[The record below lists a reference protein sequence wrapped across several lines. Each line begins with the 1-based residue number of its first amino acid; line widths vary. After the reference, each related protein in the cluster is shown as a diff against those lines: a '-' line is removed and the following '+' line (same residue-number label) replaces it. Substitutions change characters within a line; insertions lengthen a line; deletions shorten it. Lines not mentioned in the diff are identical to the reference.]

1 MKRVLILGSTGSIGQ
16 STLDIIRSNPEEF
29 RLVGLQ
35 AHCNESKL
43 LEDAHA
49 YPEAKLCLSGKKPM
63 DERIKYQ
70 GSQGILDLIKDS
82 NADIVVNG
90 IVGASGLMPSVQTL
104 KCGID
109 LALANKESMVLAG
122 PLIKHLASVQGKRL
136 LPVDSEHSAIFQLLE
151 NRKIDTIA
159 EIILTA
165 SGGPFRNRDIK
176 DFDSITKKDALAHP
190 TWDMGPK
197 ITIDSATMAN
207 KGLEVIEAQ
216 QLFDFDIDRIKILI
230 HPQSYVH
237 SLIRT
242 KDLALYAQI
251 SEPDMRLP
259 IQDALFYPV
268 MKEVPWTY
276 LDLAGK
282 TLEFQ
287 KPDFNKFPMLKH
299 AFECAGLGKAYC
311 IAYNAANEIAVDA
324 FLNDRIKYKSIAEI
338 TEHTLQKDWSREYST
353 VEEIL
358 MSDRKARD
366 AAEEYVRIIKI

>member
-16 STLDIIRSNPEEF
+16 NTLDIIRSHPEEF

-35 AHCNESKL
+35 AHCNENRL
-43 LEDAHA
+43 LKDAVD
-49 YPEAKLCLSGKKPM
+49 YPKSKLCLSGKKPI
-63 DERIKYQ
+63 DESIKYH

-104 KCGID
+104 QCGID

-122 PLIKHLASVQGKRL
+122 PLIKHLASVQQKRL

-151 NRKIDTIA
+151 NRKIHTIS

-165 SGGPFRNRDIK
+165 SGGPFRNRDIN

-190 TWDMGPK
+190 TWNMGPK

-251 SEPDMRLP
+251 SAPDMRLP

-287 KPDFNKFPMLKH
+287 EPDFNKFPMLKH
-299 AFECAGLGKAYC
+299 AFECAALGKAYS

-324 FLNDRIKYKSIAEI
+324 FLNDKIKYKSIAEI
-338 TEHTLQKDWSREYST
+338 TEHTLQKDWSSEYST

-358 MSDRKARD
+358 NSDRKARD
-366 AAEEYVRIIKI
+366 AAEKFVRKIKI

>member
-16 STLDIIRSNPEEF
+16 NTLDIIKSNPEEF
-29 RLVGLQ
+29 RIVGLQ
-35 AHCNESKL
+35 AHSNENRL
-43 LEDAHA
+43 LEDALDH
-49 YPEAKLCLSGKKPM
+49 PEAKLCLSGRVPISGK
-63 DERIKYQ
+63 IQYH
-70 GSQGILDLIKDS
+70 GTSGILDLIKDS
-82 NADIVVNG
+82 QADIVING

-104 KCGID
+104 ECGID

-122 PLIKHLASVQGKRL
+122 PLIKHLSSLHSCRL
-136 LPVDSEHSAIFQLLE
+136 IPVDSEHSAIFQLLE
-151 NRKIDTIA
+151 NRKIETIS

-165 SGGPFRNRDIK
+165 SGGPFRNRDLK
-176 DFDSITKKDALAHP
+176 DFDSITRKDALAHP
-190 TWDMGPK
+190 TWEMGPK

-216 QLFDFDIDRIKILI
+216 QLFDFDIERIKVLI

-287 KPDFNKFPMLKH
+287 EPDYNKFPMLKL
-299 AFECAGLGKAYC
+299 AFQCAAQGKAYP

-324 FLNDRIKYKSIAEI
+324 FLKDKIKYKSISEVTDFI
-338 TEHTLQKDWSREYST
+338 LQDDWTCHYNT

-358 MSDRKARD
+358 ISDNEARNKAD
-366 AAEEYVRIIKI
+366 NYVRKIIR